1 MAMKTWRIRG
11 NFHTPNGDLTHW
23 QYVLGQLIK
32 DGGIRYIIH
41 RRTDG
46 GKGWAVSEYITGL
59 LVTNIDKKA
68 DAKQRVHDMHDTV
81 ARIVQQMWDD
91 EAHGMRRHAPV
102 FTEVANGMS
111 DDEYQALLSGTF
123 GKVAQ

>member
-1 MAMKTWRIRG
+1 MAMRTWRIRG
-11 NFHTPNGDLTHW
+11 NFHTPTGDPTHW

-59 LVTNIDKKA
+59 LVTNVERKE
-68 DAKQRVHDMHDTV
+68 DAKQRVHDMHDIV
-81 ARIVQQMWDD
+81 ARIVQQIWD
-91 EAHGMRRHAPV
+91 EEEGGMHRYDPI

-111 DDEYQALLSGTF
+111 DDEYTALLSGTF
-123 GKVAQ
+123 GKVAR